1 MTERYKGGRRRRNL
15 KRRRNGRFAS
25 RAREAGA
32 NPIGAGANPLLEAA
46 ENPMSAA
53 EYFIGGGSMIIGGLV
68 AEVAD
73 RFAATHALT
82 MVAKPFNP
90 TGPNTATTDATQ
102 AATDP
107 NGKII
112 YMDVPDAG
120 AATMWSPYNG
130 MKNGAAI
137 AAPMGLKRWI
147 VAGAVVVVP
156 FVGGIP
162 LAKYGHYKSA
172 AFFNFLGF
180 GAAVRTGVKSLGDLL
195 AFALKGTGFGQRIY
209 DGEARAQALK
219 AGAGAEQY
227 LPSTGLGRANVKG
240 VAGCGDGCCGGCGPC
255 KQKAAAQ
262 QQPPS
267 TQQQPPS
274 QQQQPPPPPPPPTVV
289 QVQPPGGQQVPV
301 PVQPGGGGQGVPVPV
316 QPGGGIPVP
325 LPGQPQL
332 NPRPVIPPSSALRG
346 AGVGVVV
353 PRAFRDGSW
362 ARNDHAAE

>member
-1 MTERYKGGRRRRNL
+1 MTERYKGGRRRWNL
-15 KRRRNGRFAS
+15 KRRTNGRFAS
-25 RAREAGA
+25 RASE

-73 RFAATHALT
+73 RYAATHALT

-90 TGPNTATTDATQ
+90 NGPKTATTDATQ

-112 YMDVPDAG
+112 YMDVPDSG

-240 VAGCGDGCCGGCGPC
+240 TAGCGTCGDGCNCGPC
-255 KQKAAAQ
+255 ASKRAQ
-262 QQPPS
+262 APQQQVQPPS
-267 TQQQPPS
+267 T
-274 QQQQPPPPPPPPTVV
+274 QQQQPPPPPPPPQV
-289 QVQPPGGQQVPV
+289 VQPPGGQQVPV

-332 NPRPVIPPSSALRG
+332 NARPVIPPSSALRG